1 MSCLGVHFALTQDD
15 ALALEAIGNDDDRL
29 EHLTEE
35 IEERYFKEAEAYV
48 AESDKSWDAMHRA
61 LSDGTLSRSGGA
73 YPLNHAVLG
82 GPSLYAD
89 DDYIMSLKTPR
100 QVKDIAEALLRMT
113 EEEFHERYLR
123 IEKESYGFPLSE
135 EDFQSTW
142 EWFQAVRKLYGKAA
156 KAGRYVLFT
165 ADQ

>member
-1 MSCLGVHFALTQDD
+1 MSGLGVHFALTEDEVEDLRSLSDEREQ
-15 ALALEAIGNDDDRL
+15 L
-29 EHLTEE
+29 EHLQEA
-35 IEERYFKEAEAYV
+35 IEPAYFAQSSGFMAETDRWWDPIHRTLAGGRLNWASGDYP
-48 AESDKSWDAMHRA
+48 ES
-61 LSDGTLSRSGGA
+61 
-73 YPLNHAVLG
+73 HAVLAG
-82 GPSLYAD
+82 ESLYTGT
-89 DDYIMSLKTPR
+89 DYIMSLKTPR
-100 QVKDIAEALLRMT
+100 QVKDIAEALLRIT